1 MKTPDTDEMVA
12 APPKHGFWWHM
23 RRYLI
28 AGLLIWAPLAAT
40 GWIVVTLVN
49 LMDMSLL
56 LLPREYRPSSWLPFP
71 IPGLGILLALS
82 VLFMTGLIAANF
94 LGKQVVA
101 GWESLMNRI
110 PFVRSI
116 YSAIKQLLETFLS
129 SDSRS
134 FRKVV
139 LVEYPSKG
147 LWTLA
152 FLAGDPVGEIQ
163 QKTAS
168 EMLTIYVPTAPNPTS
183 GYVIFV
189 AKEEAIEL
197 NMSVEDAMRMIVSLG
212 MVVPAANKAEAAAK
226 VNTLAAPEPKTYIA
240 PLFSPFLHLRNTSCA
255 RTIVDSSTNNSTARP
270 LFSPAGRTAAA
281 IMAE

>member
-1 MKTPDTDEMVA
+1 MNTHHPDEPASLPVEH
-12 APPKHGFWWHM
+12 PHSFWWHI
-23 RRYLI
+23 RRYLV

-56 LLPREYRPSSWLPFP
+56 LLPSDYRPSHWLPFP
-71 IPGLGILLALS
+71 IPGLGIVLALS
-82 VLFMTGLIAANF
+82 ILLLTGLVAANY
-94 LGKQVVA
+94 LGRRLV
-101 GWESLMNRI
+101 GLGESILDRI

-116 YSAIKQLLETFLS
+116 YSGIKQLLETFLS
-129 SDSRS
+129 KDSRS
-134 FRKVV
+134 FRKVL

-168 EMLTIYVPTAPNPTS
+168 EVLTIYVPTAPNPTS

-189 AKEEAIEL
+189 PKDEAIEL
-197 NMSVEDAMRMIVSLG
+197 EMSVEDAMRMIVSLG
-212 MVVPAANKAEAAAK
+212 MVVPAASKAEAAAQL
-226 VNTLAAPEPKTYIA
+226 NALAAPASKT
-240 PLFSPFLHLRNTSCA
+240 
-255 RTIVDSSTNNSTARP
+255 
-270 LFSPAGRTAAA
+270 
-281 IMAE
+281 

>member
-1 MKTPDTDEMVA
+1 MNTHHSGEFATPPVEH
-12 APPKHGFWWHM
+12 PHSFWWHI
-23 RRYLI
+23 RRYLV
-28 AGLLIWAPLAAT
+28 AGLLIWAPLAVT
-40 GWIVVTLVN
+40 GWIVMTLVN

-56 LLPREYRPSSWLPFP
+56 LIPAEYRPSHWLPFP
-71 IPGLGILLALS
+71 VPGLGIVLALS
-82 VLFMTGLIAANF
+82 VLLLTGLIAANL
-94 LGKQVVA
+94 LGRRLVA
-101 GWESLMNRI
+101 LWEGMLDRI

-189 AKEEAIEL
+189 AKDETVEL
-197 NMSVEDAMRMIVSLG
+197 DMSVEDAMRMIVSLG
-212 MVVPAANKAEAAAK
+212 MVVPSASKAEAAAQL
-226 VNTLAAPEPKTYIA
+226 NALAAPVSKT
-240 PLFSPFLHLRNTSCA
+240 
-255 RTIVDSSTNNSTARP
+255 
-270 LFSPAGRTAAA
+270 
-281 IMAE
+281 